1 MRIIITGASK
11 GLGKVLAQE
20 FSLAGHYV
28 GLIARNQDAL
38 NQLHKALSEK
48 NGADK
53 VFISACDLNKPE
65 DVQSTLKLLIAKMG
79 GVDVLINNASI
90 IVKLSLLDM
99 SNHQWHESMG
109 TGINST
115 FFCSR
120 AVIPHFI
127 QQKKGHIIN
136 IGSLS
141 SKIPLERGIS
151 YAASKHALNG
161 LTKSMVHEFHSYGI
175 KICTIHPGAFSID
188 IDDGADW
195 KMPAT
200 EVFRACNYVLNAHP
214 KAFVEELIIRPIN
227 WPE

>member
-1 MRIIITGASK
+1 MKIIITGASN

-20 FSLAGHYV
+20 FSVAGHHV
-28 GLIARNQDAL
+28 GLIARNQDVL
-38 NQLHKALSEK
+38 NQLHKVLSEK
-48 NGADK
+48 NGPDK

-65 DVQSTLKLLIAKMG
+65 EVQSTINLLIAKMG
-79 GVDVLINNASI
+79 GVDVLINNASS
-90 IVKLSLLDM
+90 IVKLSLLEM
-99 SNHQWHESMG
+99 SNPQWYESMG
-109 TGINST
+109 TGVNST

-127 QQKKGHIIN
+127 KHKKGNIIN

-151 YAASKHALNG
+151 YAASKYALSG

-175 KICTIHPGAFSID
+175 KICIVHPGAFSID
-188 IDDGADW
+188 VDDGADW

-214 KAFVEELIIRPIN
+214 KAFVEELIVRPIN